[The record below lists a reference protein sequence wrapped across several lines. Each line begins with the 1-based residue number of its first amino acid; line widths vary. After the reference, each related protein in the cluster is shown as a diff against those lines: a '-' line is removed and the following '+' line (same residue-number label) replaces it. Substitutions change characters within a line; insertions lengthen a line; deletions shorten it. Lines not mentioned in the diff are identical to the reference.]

1 MSQEAPPLPSTR
13 PYLIRALHEWCSD
26 NGFTPYL
33 VVAVDSRVRVPREF
47 VQDGQIVLN
56 TSYEATSHLQLGN
69 DTIEFKAR
77 FGGVPRDVYVPIDHV
92 LAIYAR
98 ENGSGMAF
106 DPPEPEA
113 EDQGA
118 PASTGPA
125 LKLVPLAGSAT
136 ETTSTSEDPDPP
148 TPSRKSGK
156 PRQPVLK
163 RVK

>member
-1 MSQEAPPLPSTR
+1 MSQDNPPLPSTR
-13 PYLIRALHEWCSD
+13 PYLIRALHEWCCD

-33 VVAVDSRVRVPREF
+33 VVAVDSRVRVPQEF

-77 FGGVPRDVYVPIDHV
+77 FGGVPRDVWVPIDHV

-113 EDQGA
+113 ENQPVQADA
-118 PASTGPA
+118 GPS
-125 LKLVPLAGSAT
+125 LKLVPSSVPEPEGAAPSEGSG
-136 ETTSTSEDPDPP
+136 PP
-148 TPSRKSGK
+148 PSGPKPSK

>member
-1 MSQEAPPLPSTR
+1 MSQDNPPLPSTR

-33 VVAVDSRVRVPREF
+33 VVAVDSRVRVPQEF

-77 FGGVPRDVYVPIDHV
+77 FGGVPRDVKVPIDHV

-106 DPPEPEA
+106 DPPEPEP
-113 EDQGA
+113 EDQAA
-118 PASTGPA
+118 PAGSVSG
-125 LKLVPLAGSAT
+125 LKLVPSSVPEPEGAAPSEGSG
-136 ETTSTSEDPDPP
+136 PP
-148 TPSRKSGK
+148 PSGPKPSK

>member
-1 MSQEAPPLPSTR
+1 MSQDNTPLPSTR

-33 VVAVDSRVRVPREF
+33 VVAVDSRVRVPLEF

-77 FGGVPRDVYVPIDHV
+77 FGGVPRDVWVPIDHV

-106 DPPEPEA
+106 DPPEPEP
-113 EDQGA
+113 EDQAA
-118 PASTGPA
+118 PAGSVSG
-125 LKLVPLAGSAT
+125 LKLVPSSVPEPEGAAPSEGSG
-136 ETTSTSEDPDPP
+136 PP
-148 TPSRKSGK
+148 PSGPKPSK

>member
-1 MSQEAPPLPSTR
+1 MSQDNPPLPSTR

-33 VVAVDSRVRVPREF
+33 VVAVDSRVRVPLEF

-77 FGGVPRDVYVPIDHV
+77 FGGVPRDVWVPIDHV

-106 DPPEPEA
+106 DPPEPEP
-113 EDQGA
+113 EDQAA
-118 PASTGPA
+118 PAGSVSG
-125 LKLVPLAGSAT
+125 LKLVPSSVPEPEGAAPSEGSG
-136 ETTSTSEDPDPP
+136 PP
-148 TPSRKSGK
+148 PSGPKPSK

>member
-1 MSQEAPPLPSTR
+1 MSQDNPPLPSTR

-33 VVAVDSRVRVPREF
+33 VVAVDSRVRVPQEF

-77 FGGVPRDVYVPIDHV
+77 FGGVPRDVWVPIDHV

-106 DPPEPEA
+106 DPPEPEP
-113 EDQGA
+113 EDQAA
-118 PASTGPA
+118 PAGSVSG
-125 LKLVPLAGSAT
+125 LKLVPSSVPEPEGAAPSEGSG
-136 ETTSTSEDPDPP
+136 PP
-148 TPSRKSGK
+148 PSGPKPSK

>member
-1 MSQEAPPLPSTR
+1 MSQDHPPLPSTR

-33 VVAVDSRVRVPREF
+33 VVAVDSRVRVPLEF

-77 FGGVPRDVYVPIDHV
+77 FGGVPRDVWVPIDHV

-106 DPPEPEA
+106 DPPEPEP
-113 EDQGA
+113 EDQAA
-118 PASTGPA
+118 PAGSVSG
-125 LKLVPLAGSAT
+125 LKLVPSSVPEPEGAAPSEGSG
-136 ETTSTSEDPDPP
+136 PP
-148 TPSRKSGK
+148 PSGPKPSK

>member
-1 MSQEAPPLPSTR
+1 MSQYHPPLPSTR

-33 VVAVDSRVRVPREF
+33 VVAVDSRVRVPLEF

-77 FGGVPRDVYVPIDHV
+77 FGGVPRDVWVPIDHV

-113 EDQGA
+113 ENQ
-118 PASTGPA
+118 PAQADAEPG
-125 LKLVPLAGSAT
+125 LKLVPLAGPDDAAPRT
-136 ETTSTSEDPDPP
+136 DPEPP
-148 TPSRKSGK
+148 TPGPKPSK

>member
-1 MSQEAPPLPSTR
+1 MSQDNAPLPSTR

-33 VVAVDSRVRVPREF
+33 VVAVDSRVRVPQEF

-77 FGGVPRDVYVPIDHV
+77 FGGVPREVWVPIDHV

-113 EDQGA
+113 ENQ
-118 PASTGPA
+118 PAQADAGPG
-125 LKLVPLAGSAT
+125 LKLVPLAGPDDAAPRT
-136 ETTSTSEDPDPP
+136 DPEPP
-148 TPSRKSGK
+148 TPGPKPSK

>member
-1 MSQEAPPLPSTR
+1 MNQDKPALPSTR

-26 NGFTPYL
+26 HGFTPYL
-33 VVAVDSRVRVPREF
+33 VVAVDATVRVPLEF

-69 DTIEFKAR
+69 DLIEFKAR
-77 FGGVPRDVYVPIDHV
+77 FGGVPREVQVPVDHV

-106 DPPEPEA
+106 DPPEPA
-113 EDQGA
+113 AQNQAAQADA
-118 PASTGPA
+118 GPG
-125 LKLVPLAGSAT
+125 LKLVPLAGPEPEAEAPSAGP
-136 ETTSTSEDPDPP
+136 EPP
-148 TPSRKSGK
+148 LPGPGPGK